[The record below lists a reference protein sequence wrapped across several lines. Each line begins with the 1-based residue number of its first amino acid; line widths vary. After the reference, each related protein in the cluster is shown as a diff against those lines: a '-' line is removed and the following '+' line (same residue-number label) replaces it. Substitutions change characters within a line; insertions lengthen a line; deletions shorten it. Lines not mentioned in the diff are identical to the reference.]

1 MQMINF
7 SMEELLPVVAW
18 LTEKYTSKE
27 STSVSYDRARQLMEA
42 AIYCIKH
49 FDGQGKIVSDK
60 GVSVNDIYKA
70 GYENVKHKVK
80 KAQEAYQEMMTKF
93 KAYGNENYYDTVTK
107 AIPGFFRYYDTRFA
121 PQETIITMDYPTI
134 CTIVNCSGIDAIEK
148 YVEYISYEQ
157 RFMGALPQEYV
168 QEVLSGYQANYKKQ
182 FYNVCSIV
190 LRHVLGNALIGKTLG
205 QVTLEEDYKVFQTIV
220 IQHERKW
227 LEEIFYKILKKLIE
241 EKYNS
246 DRLLEEYLKV
256 DIEDF
261 VAETQVAAR
270 NNCIKKVVIL

>member
-27 STSVSYDRARQLMEA
+27 STSVSYDRARHLMEA

-80 KAQEAYQEMMTKF
+80 KTQEAYQEMMTKF

-157 RFMGALPQEYV
+157 RFMGVLPQEYV

-246 DRLLEEYLKV
+246 DRLLEEYLKA

-261 VAETQVAAR
+261 AAEIQVAAR

>member
-80 KAQEAYQEMMTKF
+80 KTQEAYQEMMTKF

-157 RFMGALPQEYV
+157 RFMGVLPQEYV

-246 DRLLEEYLKV
+246 DRLLEDYLKA